1 MSVPYTPKSCPS
13 GCGRPLGSGRHG
25 AGSYHLHD
33 CEPTT
38 CTCDTPFPDL
48 LGECACCH
56 RLVLTHSWHEGR
68 PDAGERGAA

>member
-1 MSVPYTPKSCPS
+1 MGVPYTPKSCQR

-25 AGSYHLHD
+25 QGGYHPD

-38 CTCDTPFPDL
+38 CDCDDGGQPNGI
-48 LGECACCH
+48 GECAGCH

-68 PDAGERGAA
+68 PDAGERVA